1 MKNFNKPAAAGSEG
15 ALRLSRGLGHL
26 WVEALEPRCFDVL
39 IVGSGYGGSMA
50 AAELAGQQ
58 VMEDGV
64 LRPLRV
70 GVLERGKE
78 YLPGEFPSHFSELP
92 GHLRL
97 GQQETGRVGGKHE
110 GLFDLRLGD
119 DVAALLANGLGG
131 GSLIN
136 AGVLLEPTLT
146 DFAAGTALH
155 ALVAGL
161 ANGGFF
167 ARAKRML
174 GGTVTRAGQ
183 QLPNDISRHPKAG
196 GNGLPKTLALSRLS
210 TAKAELP
217 PLSVAMDGEANDA
230 QVQLKPCNLCGDC
243 MTGCNVGA
251 KDSLDANLLELARE
265 RGAEIYTGAT
275 VLSLRRANAK
285 DAGWR
290 GKRPWA
296 LRVAHTSPALQQREV
311 RHLHL
316 YAPVVIL
323 AAGTLGSSEILLR
336 SRTDELLP
344 SPLLGQQFSCNGD
357 NIAAVAGLPAD
368 TQGCADE
375 EVALDQRGVGPTIT
389 GSVGAIGAVSKR
401 PFRIQEFSV
410 PGALKPLFEELVT
423 TARVIHEMPDPDE
436 HRHGGEG
443 DKAID
448 PLAVDDAAMRK
459 TLLVGLI
466 GHDDAAGSLHL
477 PLPIRPRDRPVEQ
490 GTLRIRW
497 PQARHAPLLEEAHA
511 ELAAR
516 VKRMG
521 GQAQLIANP
530 MWRLLPPKLE
540 RLVSQPRGPVLTVH
554 PLGGCPMGNS
564 AANGVVDEFGRVF
577 DASKQPVPGDEPRLD
592 GLLVLDGSIIPGSLG
607 ANPALTIA
615 ATALRAVEQ
624 LSEDQRYV
632 ARPAAPPAAPRP
644 RRMLKVD
651 GTRPHEPLRATEIEI
666 VERLTG
672 SVALKVD
679 AEEEPYVVELSLAYE
694 PVMPQALRTRLNRRV
709 YVKEGAKSVIRLFR
723 QDDWDNHGLRTA
735 SDAQRRQHI
744 AFEARLGGQLSFLH
758 REPSS
763 PLWRRLR
770 TVFPWLF
777 NRGARDIWQE
787 FADKS
792 GRDSRQSF
800 DDYAQDLWNMASRAG
815 EVRRFDYVLTLG
827 TISSKF
833 PLQPAWQGG
842 QITGSKRLTYNRRA
856 NPWHQLTRLSLASM
870 PGLRMGFLSPAP
882 VLELDTRFLAT
893 QGIALLRVSAQQDHA
908 RALLDLARFGLMWLR
923 VLISIHLW
931 TFRMPDKPSTQEPD
945 RLPRRIKGLP
955 DAPEVTELVVDRMP
969 GAYEDAR
976 DDPRKAE
983 HKDKPELIDFCTNG
997 RDVPVK
1003 IRLTRYPSAKPG
1015 VKQPPLVMLHGYSV
1029 SGNTF
1034 THESLAPSAAE
1045 FFCRQGRE
1053 VWVVDLRT
1061 STALATA
1068 TYPWPMEDA
1077 GLIDIPA
1084 ALLHIRNAT
1093 GQKVDVLAHCIGC
1106 VMLSMALLTDP
1117 RDVRKGRTELSVD
1130 TWLTDEHLGT
1140 LAAFNGLQPLQDD
1153 TGHPCVNRI
1162 ILSQKGP
1169 LLRYTDSN
1177 IFRAFLLQSMRRL
1190 LMHDSYQFRP
1200 PRDPKVMDQ
1209 LLDRLLSSLPYPDA
1223 DYDVENPL
1231 WPCKATP
1238 WVASRHRM
1246 DALYGRDFEAAN
1258 LSDATLRAID
1268 DLFGPI
1274 NLDTVAQTIHFA
1286 RFQAITNQRGRGEFV
1301 TRKRLR
1307 ERWGAIPT
1315 MIIHGANNG
1324 LVDVA
1329 TQDLLA
1335 RHLREAGVR
1344 LISPPTDRA
1353 PYADM
1358 GHQDVL
1364 IGKDSARVFQDIE
1377 DFLLKVTLPERQT
1390 PPPDPLVFTLPWIG
1404 PRIALPNEQF
1414 ALALACMSRPEQG
1427 AARLYLLPVS
1437 ERHGVFTLG
1446 TDATAIV
1453 QSKAP
1458 GHSDQWLF
1466 ANPPLSAPAASTGYL
1481 ALMVH
1486 TRDDAMLG
1494 EDAWALAPPA
1504 AVSARTPMN
1513 APPPNARPPTPT
1525 EVLDQAHRWL
1535 AAQAP
1540 DTPRDAYVSHTAL
1553 VVAMQRHGA
1562 TLPQYGARFALA
1574 SCQYPAGLLDDPVAQ
1589 VSLQRLADTAHGALP
1604 VGLALLVGDQ
1614 VYADATAGLMDPT
1627 RRDERYDQP
1636 TQKAL
1641 RASGMRSLL
1650 RSMPVQMLLDDHE
1663 IVDNW
1668 EPTPGAV
1675 EKVRPIDSLH
1685 NRLNWGFGFAAFRK
1699 YQRMSTHHGLP
1710 EFGDTAD
1717 LAFNHAGF
1725 PFYLADTRSGRSPR
1739 GSKFAPGQQFIMS
1752 DARLQTL
1759 ERWLLAQGNAVK
1771 FVACP
1776 SLLLPRRRQSGE
1788 DESSGADHSDAWDG
1802 FPASLERLLCFIAAH
1817 QISNTVFLSG
1827 DEHHSLVT
1835 EAIIE
1840 LPGAKPVKL
1849 LSVHSSSLY
1858 APFPFA
1864 NGRPSELALDEN
1876 FQQGALDVKVI
1887 SHVAPSGDG
1896 FAMLHTDG
1904 MQLHVAFSRAGEATP
1919 RHFRSVGLR

>member
-1 MKNFNKPAAAGSEG
+1 MMDCSKPAAAGNESEP
-15 ALRLSRGLGHL
+15 RLARGLGHL
-26 WVEALEPRCFDVL
+26 WVEDLQPRCFDVL

-58 VMEDGV
+58 VMEDGR

-97 GQQETGRVGGKHE
+97 GLQETGRVGGKHE
-110 GLFDLRLGD
+110 GLFDVRLGD
-119 DVAALLANGLGG
+119 DVAALVANGLGG

-136 AGVLLEPTLT
+136 AGVLLEPELG
-146 DFAAGTALH
+146 DFDVDTPLHELLSELAG
-155 ALVAGL
+155 
-161 ANGGFF
+161 GGFF
-167 ARAKRML
+167 ERARRML
-174 GGTVTRAGQ
+174 GGLVTRAGRTVD
-183 QLPNDISRHPKAG
+183 NDISRHPKAG
-196 GNGLPKTLALSRLS
+196 AQGLPKTVALRRLS
-210 TAKAELP
+210 NGQAELP

-230 QVQLKPCNLCGDC
+230 QVELKPCNLCGDC

-251 KDSLDANLLELARE
+251 KDSLDANLLELAHR

-275 VLSLRRANAK
+275 VLSLRRTDDS
-285 DAGWR
+285 DARWR
-290 GKRPWA
+290 GRQPWA
-296 LRVAHTSPALQQREV
+296 LRVAHTSPALQQREL
-311 RHLHL
+311 RDLHL

-336 SRTDELLP
+336 SRTDKLAP
-344 SPLLGQQFSCNGD
+344 SPLLGQRFSCNGD

-375 EVALDQRGVGPTIT
+375 EVALDRRNVGPTIT
-389 GSVGAIGAVSKR
+389 GSVGAVAGR

-423 TARVIHEMPDPDE
+423 TARVIHDMPTPDE
-436 HRHGGEG
+436 SRHGGE
-443 DKAID
+443 DDQAID
-448 PLAVDDAAMRK
+448 PLAVDPAAMRR

-477 PLPIRPRDRPVEQ
+477 PLPVRPRDRPVEQ

-497 PQARHAPLLEEAHA
+497 PQARDAKLLNQAHE
-511 ELAAR
+511 ELAEC
-516 VKRMG
+516 VKRAG
-521 GQAQLIANP
+521 GQARLIPNP

-554 PLGGCPMGNS
+554 PLGGCPIGDT
-564 AANGVVDEFGRVF
+564 AADGVVDEYGRVF
-577 DASKQPVPGDEPRLD
+577 DASQKPKPPGERQPLLD

-607 ANPALTIA
+607 ANPALTIT

-624 LSEDQRYV
+624 LAVDQRYV

-644 RRMLKVD
+644 RRMLKAD
-651 GTRPHEPLRATEIEI
+651 DTRPHVPLRPTEIEI
-666 VERLTG
+666 VERLAG
-672 SVALKVD
+672 RVPLRLG
-679 AEEEPYVVELSLAYE
+679 AEEEAYVAELTLAYE

-709 YVKEGAKSVIRLFR
+709 YVKEGDKSVIRLYT
-723 QDDWDNHGLRTA
+723 QDDWDRHGLRTA
-735 SDAQRRQHI
+735 SDAQRRPHI
-744 AFEARLGGQLSFLH
+744 AFEARLTGCLSFLH
-758 REPSS
+758 REASS

-770 TVFPWLF
+770 TVLPWAL
-777 NRGARDIWQE
+777 NRGLRDAWQE
-787 FADKS
+787 FAAGS
-792 GRDSRQSF
+792 GSGEKQGIAE
-800 DDYAQDLWNMASRAG
+800 YIHDLWSMASRAG
-815 EVRRFDYVLTLG
+815 EVRRFDYELTVG
-827 TISSKF
+827 TVSPGF
-833 PLQPAWQGG
+833 PLQPPWQGK
-842 QITGSKRLTYNRRA
+842 QISGSKRLTYNRRA
-856 NPWHQLTRLSLASM
+856 NPWHQLTRLSLTDM
-870 PGLRMGFLSPAP
+870 PGLSVGFLGDPP
-882 VLELDTRFLAT
+882 VLELDTRFLAS

-923 VLISIHLW
+923 VLIGIHLW
-931 TFRMPDKPSTQEPD
+931 TFRKPDKPSLEEPD
-945 RLPRRIKGLP
+945 RLPRRIPGLP
-955 DAPEVTELVVDRMP
+955 GDPEVTELVVDRMP

-983 HKDKPELIDFCTNG
+983 SKDKPELIDFCTNG

-1003 IRLTRYPSAKPG
+1003 IRLTRYPAVNPTKVKP
-1015 VKQPPLVMLHGYSV
+1015 PALVMLHGYSV

-1068 TYPWPMEDA
+1068 THPWPMEDA

-1130 TWLTDEHLGT
+1130 TWLTSEHLGT
-1140 LAAFNGLQPLQDD
+1140 LAAFNGLQPLDD
-1153 TGHPCVNRI
+1153 DAGHPCVNRI

-1177 IFRAFLLQSMRRL
+1177 IFRAFLLQSTRRL

-1200 PRDPKVMDQ
+1200 PREPKVSDE

-1223 DYDVENPL
+1223 DYDVENPP
-1231 WPCKATP
+1231 WPCKTTP

-1246 DALYGRDFEAAN
+1246 DALYGRDFDAAN

-1301 TRKRLR
+1301 TRRRLR
-1307 ERWGAIPT
+1307 ERWAAIPT
-1315 MIIHGANNG
+1315 MIIHGHNNG

-1335 RHLREAGVR
+1335 RHLREAGVK
-1344 LISPPTDRA
+1344 LVSPPTDRA
-1353 PYADM
+1353 PYAGM

-1364 IGKDSARVFQDIE
+1364 IGKDSALVFQDIE
-1377 DFLLKVTLPERQT
+1377 DFLRTEDLPQRQT

-1404 PRIALPNEQF
+1404 PRIALPT
-1414 ALALACMSRPEQG
+1414 ATKPLSLACMSRPEQG
-1427 AARLYLLPVS
+1427 SATLYLLPVS
-1437 ERHGVFTLG
+1437 ESQGVFRLG
-1446 TDATAIV
+1446 TDASAIV
-1453 QSKAP
+1453 RSDKA
-1458 GHSDQWLF
+1458 GDSDQWLF
-1466 ANPPLSAPAASTGYL
+1466 AHPRNPAPAASTGYL

-1486 TRDDAMLG
+1486 RRDDAMLG
-1494 EDAWALAPPA
+1494 EDAWALTPPA
-1504 AVSARTPMN
+1504 VGDADRPMD
-1513 APPPNARPPTPT
+1513 APAPGAPDPTPD
-1525 EVLDQAHRWL
+1525 EVLDQAFQWL
-1535 AAQAP
+1535 DEQAP
-1540 DTPRDAYVSHTAL
+1540 GTLRDAYVSHATL
-1553 VVAMQRHGA
+1553 VVARQRLDA
-1562 TLPQYGARFALA
+1562 QAPQYGARFALA
-1574 SCQYPAGLLDDPVAQ
+1574 SCQYPAGLLDDPLAQ
-1589 VSLQRLADTAHGALP
+1589 VSLQRLADTANDALP
-1604 VGLALLVGDQ
+1604 LGLALLVGDQ
-1614 VYADATAGLMDPT
+1614 VYADATAGLMDPA

-1636 TQKAL
+1636 NQKAL

-1650 RSMPVQMLLDDHE
+1650 RSMTVQMLLDDHE
-1663 IVDNW
+1663 IIDNW
-1668 EPTPGAV
+1668 EPTSAAV
-1675 EKVRPIDSLH
+1675 EKARPVDALH
-1685 NRLNWGFGFAAFRK
+1685 NRLHWGFGVAAFRK
-1699 YQRMSTHHGLP
+1699 YQRLGTQRGLP
-1710 EFGDTAD
+1710 TFGDSAD
-1717 LAFNHAGF
+1717 LAFRHAGF

-1739 GSKFAPGQQFIMS
+1739 GSRVEPGQQFIMS
-1752 DARLQTL
+1752 DARQREL
-1759 ERWLLAQGNAVK
+1759 EDWLLAQGNAVK
-1771 FVACP
+1771 FIASP
-1776 SLLLPRRRQSGE
+1776 SLLLPRRLQTRE
-1788 DESSGADHSDAWDG
+1788 DAAGGADHSDAWDG
-1802 FPASLERLLCFIAAH
+1802 FPASLERLLHFIARKG
-1817 QISNTVFLSG
+1817 IRNTVFLSG
-1827 DEHHSLVT
+1827 DEHHSLVA
-1835 EAIIE
+1835 EVLLGA
-1840 LPGAKPVKL
+1840 PGPGQVKL
-1849 LSVHSSSLY
+1849 ISVHSSGLY

-1864 NGRPSELALDEN
+1864 NGRPSELALDES
-1876 FQQGALDVKVI
+1876 FQPGGLDVKVI
-1887 SHVAPSGDG
+1887 SHLAPAGDG
-1896 FAMLHTDG
+1896 FATLHTDG
-1904 MQLHVAFSRAGEATP
+1904 QQLHVAFSRNGAAP
-1919 RHFRSVGLR
+1919 LHFRSVDLC